1 MSEQTESLTTESVEE
16 KISKMKYSKKYIII
30 LIFILGL
37 AHILDEY
44 SSIAPSMIQS
54 SLIQDFFIN
63 NGISET
69 QGLQT
74 MNSMMIITIFMMLF
88 SNFFKGLQDK
98 YGRKRIFLISAIGMT
113 TGVLIE
119 SIAPNYPIYFIGSA
133 IGSFFLFNDMQ
144 YVYIN
149 EETPT
154 NKRAQA
160 FTAAKIIGL
169 SAIFLVPVIRGM
181 FITEEVENWRP
192 VLYFP
197 VVIGVIVIILT
208 LIFLKETRA
217 FQILKEDRKI
227 NPEKY
232 QGEKITFKNAVRDLK
247 KTSNWNQI
255 KWIIIVMIVAAPFA
269 MLNSSYSEMFMDQ
282 LGYLQTDRNIV
293 LKLSIL
299 GTGIAYLIQGQI
311 TDRLGRKP
319 SYIINTVAV
328 LVLVPIEYYA
338 LLHGKLIL
346 AGFTQGIRIG
356 AYWNITD
363 VNRFMLIEN
372 APTRLRGYTQTL
384 AGLLMFIMMPISI
397 IATTILLGVFPYVYD
412 LLLYFGLPFVFV
424 SLILIIWK
432 LKETV
437 NVDITKIEG

>member
-1 MSEQTESLTTESVEE
+1 MSEQNNLTSESMEE
-16 KISKMKYSKKYIII
+16 KISKIKYLPRYTVFLVI
-30 LIFILGL
+30 ILGL
-37 AHILDEY
+37 AHVLDEY
-44 SSIAPSMIQS
+44 SSIAPSMIKS

-63 NGISET
+63 MGSTET
-69 QGLQT
+69 IGLQT
-74 MNSMMIITIFMMLF
+74 MNSMMIVTILLMLF

-98 YGRKRIFLISAIGMT
+98 YGRKVIFMISAVGMT
-113 TGVLIE
+113 LGVFIQ

-133 IGSFFLFNDMQ
+133 IGGFFLFNDMQ

-160 FTAAKIIGL
+160 FTTAKIIGL

-197 VVIGVIVIILT
+197 VIIGVIVVIFAG
-208 LIFLKETRA
+208 IFLKETRA
-217 FQILKEDRKI
+217 FQILKEDRKN

-232 QGEKITFKNAVRDLK
+232 KTEKINFKNAIKDLK
-247 KTSNWNQI
+247 KLKTWNQV
-255 KWIIIVMIVAAPFA
+255 KWIIAIMTIAGPFA
-269 MLNSSYSEMFMDQ
+269 MLNASYSEMFMDQ
-282 LGYLQTDRNIV
+282 LGILHENRNTV
-293 LKLSIL
+293 MMLSIL
-299 GTGIAYLIQGQI
+299 GTAIIYIIQGQVA
-311 TDRLGRKP
+311 DRIGRKP
-319 SYIINTVAV
+319 SYIMNTVAV
-328 LVLVPIEYYA
+328 LVLVPVEYFA
-338 LLHGKLIL
+338 MINGNLIF
-346 AGFTQGIRIG
+346 AGITQGIRIG
-356 AYWNITD
+356 AFWNITD

-372 APTRLRGYTQTL
+372 VPTRLRGYAQTL
-384 AGLLMFIMMPISI
+384 SGLVMFLTIPISI
-397 IATTILLGVFPYVYD
+397 VATTLLLGVVTYTYD

-424 SLILIIWK
+424 SLILIVWK